1 MCMYMYVCYLIIC
14 IVRFFIISFMSV
26 RKCEFLGYYI
36 LCMLDI
42 ERIKYIGNWKVIFG
56 CI

>member
-14 IVRFFIISFMSV
+14 IVRFCIISFLSV
-26 RKCEFLGYYI
+26 RKCEFLGYDI

>member
-14 IVRFFIISFMSV
+14 IVRFFIISFLSV
-26 RKCEFLGYYI
+26 RICEFLGYYI

-42 ERIKYIGNWKVIFG
+42 ERIKYIGNWKV
-56 CI
+56 